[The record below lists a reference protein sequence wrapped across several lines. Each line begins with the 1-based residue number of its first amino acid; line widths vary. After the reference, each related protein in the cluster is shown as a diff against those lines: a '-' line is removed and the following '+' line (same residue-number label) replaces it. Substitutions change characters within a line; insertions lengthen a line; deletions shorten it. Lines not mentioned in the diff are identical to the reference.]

1 MNDSSKRVNELKQK
15 LQVGGIWPFKLMGQ
29 RKAMAGLLASN
40 DLAATDVLAEAV
52 DTSHGLSRMIRTAL
66 AASTDAARIDR
77 LCQHWASKRAVWL
90 GAIIKSQGWTGATDG
105 VSALCAL
112 KAGLAGQLGLDH
124 ATAGAVLE
132 YLLDADADVRQGVHA
147 YVARLPDSADVNDR
161 LFDTWIRTGSQELEK
176 LLVTQKRLPGS
187 LPKET
192 LLLLA
197 TGQVK
202 RYLEL
207 GDEKGDYLREAYAIA
222 TPALQTRINET
233 VMQARD
239 RKLLDAYER
248 ARAAAGALD
257 PAMLIKARQTAGDED
272 GVITAAKNYGVL
284 QMLEICE
291 RWAASKSRPTDPA
304 RRRAVERAVAAF
316 QRIGKVEFEA
326 PPKLPDGLVDFFEWT
341 EKENSK
347 TDDKTV
353 ATHVKDEDPFVRTGA
368 AWVLHRRGKLP
379 AADAQRLAKSEDWP
393 ERLVA
398 RLANPALA
406 ASGAG
411 QEHVE
416 WTGLAG
422 GVIAPLLFTA
432 TATGTPAEHEELLA
446 IYEANKKAGDEGG
459 KLNAA
464 LAEILIA
471 FQSYFQAGGITV
483 GDDDSAGR
491 KEDVKVGADVGA
503 EELKF

>member
-1 MNDSSKRVNELKQK
+1 MNETVQK
-15 LQVGGIWPFKLMGQ
+15 LKERLHADGIALFKLMGQ
-29 RKAMAGLLASN
+29 RKAVAGLLASS

-52 DTSHGLSRMIRTAL
+52 DAEHGLSSMIGQAL
-66 AASTDAARIDR
+66 SATTDAARIDR
-77 LCQHWASKRAVWL
+77 LCQHWAKKRSEWL
-90 GAIIKSQGWTGATDG
+90 GTLIKSQGWIGTTDG

-112 KAGLAGQLGLDH
+112 KAGLAGRLGLDGET
-124 ATAGAVLE
+124 ATAVLA
-132 YLLDADADVRQGVHA
+132 YLMDADADVRQGVSA
-147 YVARLPDSADVNDR
+147 YVARLPNIAETNDR
-161 LFDTWIRTGSQELEK
+161 LFDAWIRTESKELEQA
-176 LLVTQKRLPGS
+176 LVTQKRLPGS
-187 LPKET
+187 LPKEA

-207 GDEKGDYLREAYAIA
+207 GDERGDYLREAFAIA
-222 TPALQTRINET
+222 TPALQKRINET

-248 ARAAAGALD
+248 ARATAGELD
-257 PAMLIKARQTAGDED
+257 PAMLVKARQTAGDED
-272 GVITAAKNYGVL
+272 GVIAAAKDYGVL

-326 PPKLPDGLVDFFEWT
+326 PPKLPDGLEDFFEWT
-341 EKENSK
+341 EKEHAK
-347 TDDKTV
+347 TDDKTL
-353 ATHVKDEDPFVRTGA
+353 ATQAKDEDPFVRTGA
-368 AWVLHRRGKLP
+368 AWVLHRRGKLSD
-379 AADAQRLAKSEDWP
+379 AEAQRLAKSADWP

-406 ASGAG
+406 ATGAG

-416 WTGLAG
+416 WTALAG

-432 TATGTPAEHEELLA
+432 TATGTPAEHEELLR

-459 KLNAA
+459 RLNAT
-464 LAEILIA
+464 LAEILLA
-471 FQSYFQAGGITV
+471 FQSYFQTGGVTV
-483 GDDDSAGR
+483 SDDDSAGR
-491 KEDVKVGADVGA
+491 KEDVVVGKDVGA